1 METLDLLVFYGE
13 GGYAVDDVG
22 EELEVLG
29 VGGADYVAEEHEE
42 GADGIRKNCP
52 VSAVRLLFLYQ
63 CGMLMIVDAYQDI

>member
-29 VGGADYVAEEHEE
+29 VGGADYVAEENEE
-42 GADGIRKNCP
+42 GGEGVGQNGPGMVSGAKKSKIVCWDG
-52 VSAVRLLFLYQ
+52 Y
-63 CGMLMIVDAYQDI
+63 